1 MRFRVLA
8 ASLLLLLAPVVACA
22 QLASPPKPPDIG
34 ALPPPRHIH
43 DSRYGVT
50 FDLPAGWNVTERDGD
65 VSTFALD
72 ARTAAGNARMRQVA
86 QLAFNPFPAST
97 FAGALFYFSVTPHA
111 TEHSCAAQ
119 ASAQVPRLP
128 SNADIGGL
136 TFAHGYDEHGAIC
149 TEARD
154 EIYTALRR
162 GACLRF
168 DLVLN
173 TFCGGDV
180 SGVRSM
186 SPAQIETVRKRLEA
200 VLTTVRFDPD
210 GVTQVTP
217 VTHR

>member
-1 MRFRVLA
+1 MKDMRSRVLA
-8 ASLLLLLAPVVACA
+8 ASLLLLAPVALGA
-22 QLASPPKPPDIG
+22 QLVSDEKPRAPS
-34 ALPPPRHIH
+34 LPPPRHIH
-43 DSRYGVT
+43 DSRYGVS
-50 FDLPAGWNVTERDGD
+50 FDLPAGWNISERDGD

-72 ARTAAGNARMRQVA
+72 ARTASGNARMRQVA

-111 TEHSCAAQ
+111 TERTCAGQAPAQ
-119 ASAQVPRLP
+119 APRVAG
-128 SNADIGGL
+128 STDIGGF
-136 TFAHGYDEHGAIC
+136 TFVHGYDEHGAIC

-154 EIYTALRR
+154 EIYTTLHR

-186 SPAQIETVRKRLEA
+186 SDAEIAAVRKRLEN
-200 VLTTVRFDPD
+200 VLNSVHFVSDGLARTTPAR
-210 GVTQVTP
+210 
-217 VTHR
+217 

>member
-1 MRFRVLA
+1 MRSRVLA
-8 ASLLLLLAPVVACA
+8 AILLLLAPSATLA
-22 QLASPPKPPDIG
+22 QLSSAATKPRDAG
-34 ALPPPRHIH
+34 LPPPRHIH
-43 DSRYGVT
+43 DNRYAIS
-50 FDLPAGWNVTERDGD
+50 FDLPAGWNISERDGD

-72 ARTAAGNARMRQVA
+72 ARTASGNSRMREVA

-111 TEHSCAAQ
+111 TEHSCAGQ
-119 ASAQVPRLP
+119 ASAQAPRLAG
-128 SNADIGGL
+128 SANVGGL

-154 EIYTALRR
+154 EIYTTFHG

-186 SPAQIETVRKRLEA
+186 SEAEIDAVRKRLEA
-200 VLTTVRFDPD
+200 VLSTVRFDPD
-210 GVTQVTP
+210 GLARTG
-217 VTHR
+217 H

>member
-1 MRFRVLA
+1 MRSRVLA
-8 ASLLLLLAPVVACA
+8 ASLVFLTPLSAAA
-22 QLASPPKPPDIG
+22 QLASPAKPRDAG
-34 ALPPPRHIH
+34 LPPPRHIH
-43 DSRYGVT
+43 DSRYGVSYD
-50 FDLPAGWNVTERDGD
+50 FPAGWNVTERDSD

-72 ARTAAGNARMRQVA
+72 ARTAAGNTRMRQVA

-111 TEHSCAAQ
+111 TEHSCAGQ
-119 ASAQVPRLP
+119 ASAQAPRVPGD
-128 SNADIGGL
+128 ADIGGL
-136 TFAHGYDEHGAIC
+136 TFVHGYDEHGAIC

-186 SPAQIETVRKRLEA
+186 SPAEIEAVRKRLEH

-210 GVTQVTP
+210 GLARATP
-217 VTHR
+217 SPIR

>member
-1 MRFRVLA
+1 MRPCVLA
-8 ASLLLLLAPVVACA
+8 ASLLLLAPAATPA
-22 QLASPPKPPDIG
+22 QLSSAATRPRDTAG
-34 ALPPPRHIH
+34 LPPPRHIH
-43 DSRYGVT
+43 DSRYGVL

-72 ARTAAGNARMRQVA
+72 ARTAAENARMREVA

-97 FAGALFYFSVTPHA
+97 FAGALFYFSVTPHS
-111 TEHSCAAQ
+111 TEHSCTAQ
-119 ASAQVPRLP
+119 ASAQAPRTV
-128 SNADIGGL
+128 NIATIGGL
-136 TFAHGYDEHGAIC
+136 SFVHGYDQHGAIC

-154 EIYTALRR
+154 EIYTTFRR

-186 SPAQIETVRKRLEA
+186 SETEIDAVRKRLED
-200 VLTTVRFDPD
+200 VLATVRFDPD
-210 GVTQVTP
+210 GVARVS
-217 VTHR
+217 R

>member
-1 MRFRVLA
+1 MRSRVLL
-8 ASLLLLLAPVVACA
+8 ASLLLAASFA
-22 QLASPPKPPDIG
+22 AHGQLAASSKPRDPS
-34 ALPPPRHIH
+34 LPPPRHIH
-43 DSRYGVT
+43 DIRYGVT

-72 ARTAAGNARMRQVA
+72 ARTAAGNARMREVA
-86 QLAFNPFPAST
+86 QLAFNPFPSST
-97 FAGALFYFSVTPHA
+97 FSGALFYFSVTPHS
-111 TEHSCAAQ
+111 TERGCAAQ
-119 ASAQVPRLP
+119 ASAQAPRVTG
-128 SNADIGGL
+128 NANIGGI

-186 SPAQIETVRKRLEA
+186 SPAEIDAVRKRLENI
-200 VLTTVRFDPD
+200 LTTVHFDPD
-210 GVTQVTP
+210 GLARATP
-217 VTHR
+217 VPSR